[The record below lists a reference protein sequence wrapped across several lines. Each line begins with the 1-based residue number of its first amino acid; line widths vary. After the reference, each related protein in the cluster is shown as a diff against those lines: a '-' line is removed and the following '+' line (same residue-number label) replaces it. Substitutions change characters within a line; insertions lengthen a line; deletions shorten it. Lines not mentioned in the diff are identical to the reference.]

1 LRRIFDEDGV
11 KNLVD
16 YVLGVE
22 AGVDSNGRKNRGGSA
37 MEKLVEDFVA
47 QSCQESGLDYLSEA
61 TPAAASREW
70 GITTLESFEGRRF
83 DFVIRNGPRLIPIE
97 TNFYGA
103 GGSKLK
109 SVAGEFIELEQRVKS
124 RNLELVWIT
133 DGPGW
138 LTTKGPLKT
147 AYLAMDFV
155 MNIELMQQGMLR
167 DILKLS

>member
-1 LRRIFDEDGV
+1 VTSQALFRRR
-11 KNLVD
+11 
-16 YVLGVE
+16 
-22 AGVDSNGRKNRGGSA
+22 SGG
-37 MEKLVEDFVA
+37 
-47 QSCQESGLDYLSEA
+47 YLAEV
-61 TPAAASREW
+61 TPAAAAREW
-70 GITTLESFEGRRF
+70 GVKTLESFEGRRF
-83 DFVIRNGPRLIPIE
+83 DFVIRNGHRLVPIE

-124 RNLELVWIT
+124 QDLELIWIT

-138 LTTKGPLKT
+138 LTTKAPLKT

-167 DILKLS
+167 DVLKLS